1 MAFTVDASVLNISR
15 SGIAVQT
22 KFQLVVGRKYAVQIG
37 YRSGPVLTTGTV
49 RRCSLRR
56 TRRTEKGEVEPIYE
70 AGIEFDDVL
79 NEKQAEIMPIVA
91 KSASLQLK
99 PRLYGRFRP
108 DEDETVT
115 LKSDLDFEVRR
126 ISLSGL
132 LVETESA
139 PEPDAVVSIEI
150 QIDGRPFASAGRIA
164 NVSKVSDEE
173 GAHKSQFGVEFLKLS
188 DEQRKLLETFLLGQ
202 IEGEFWL

>member
-15 SGIAVQT
+15 SGVAVQT
-22 KFQLVVGRKYAVQIG
+22 KFQLVVGRKYVVQIG

-49 RRCSLRR
+49 RRCTLRR
-56 TRRTEKGEVEPIYE
+56 TRRTEKGEIEPVYE

-79 NEKQAEIMPIVA
+79 SETQAELMPIVA

-99 PRLYGRFRP
+99 PRLYGRLRP
-108 DEDETVT
+108 DEGETVT

-132 LVETESA
+132 LVETASA
-139 PEPDAVVSIEI
+139 PEPDSIVSLEI
-150 QIDGRPFASAGRIA
+150 QIDGQPFASSGRIA
-164 NVSKVSDEE
+164 NVSKVSDGE
-173 GAHKSQFGVEFLKLS
+173 GTHKSQFGVEFLELPE
-188 DEQRKLLETFLLGQ
+188 EQRKILETFLIDQ
-202 IEGEFWL
+202 IEEEF